1 MASRKKLGLPIPPQN
16 APNPVQRMILKKW
29 LTRKPNRQ
37 IPNRHMLWRLPLVAY
52 LTLAG
57 YAYFLSDRQIFI
69 PQYANNTPLPQPP
82 ITISTGD
89 ITRGD
94 RSIITAVHLINP
106 KAKYTILYSHGNGE
120 TIGDIYPDLL
130 ALQKTGFSLFAYDYR
145 GYGLSSG
152 KPSEPNSYQDVEA
165 AYTYLVNQLKVPA
178 DRIIIF
184 GRSVGSGPA
193 TYLASRQPSAGLILE
208 SAFIST
214 FRMIIPFPILPF
226 DKFPNQARLPQVH
239 VPILIIH
246 GTQDQVIPF
255 SHGQALYKTANS
267 PKTFL
272 AIDGADHNDVNTVG
286 GDRYSQSLQTFAASL
301 QISQ

>member
-1 MASRKKLGLPIPPQN
+1 MF
-16 APNPVQRMILKKW
+16 LKKW
-29 LTRKPNRQ
+29 LTRKPNKQ
-37 IPNRHMLWRLPLVAY
+37 MLWRVPLLAY

-57 YAYFLSDRQIFI
+57 YAYFFSDRQIFI

-82 ITISTGD
+82 ITISTADNG
-89 ITRGD
+89 
-94 RSIITAVHLINP
+94 IITAVHLINP

-130 ALQKTGFSLFAYDYR
+130 ALQKNGFNLLAYDYR
-145 GYGLSSG
+145 GYGLSPG

-165 AYTYLVNQLKVPA
+165 AYAYLVNQLKVPT

-214 FRMIIPFPILPF
+214 FRVIIPFPILPF
-226 DKFPNQARLPQVH
+226 DKFPNQARLPQIH

-267 PKTFL
+267 PKTFV
-272 AIDGADHNDVNTVG
+272 AIDGADHNDVNAVG
-286 GDRYSQSLQTFAASL
+286 GDRVDQSLQTFAASL
-301 QISQ
+301 PISP